1 MLQDALEEQWLFLP
15 LEDAGIRF
23 DEKRV
28 IPYEP
33 FMGTMGVAPEIEAVN
48 ALTPDYYGGNMDCVD
63 TSPGNEVWFPVMV
76 EGAHFFTG
84 DAHAS
89 QGDGELTGVAL
100 EIPAKVTVTL
110 DLKKGYTIGW
120 PRIVSD
126 DFIMVAGSARPLD
139 AAARIAWVELIDW
152 MVADYG
158 FDRMKAYHFL
168 GQVGQMRLGNMVD
181 PKFTMVAKCPRK
193 YLS

>member
-1 MLQDALEEQWLFLP
+1 M
-15 LEDAGIRF
+15 
-23 DEKRV
+23 
-28 IPYEP
+28 
-33 FMGTMGVAPEIEAVN
+33 
-48 ALTPDYYGGNMDCVD
+48 
-63 TSPGNEVWFPVMV
+63 
-76 EGAHFFTG
+76 
-84 DAHAS
+84 
-89 QGDGELTGVAL
+89 
-100 EIPAKVTVTL
+100 TL
-110 DLKKGYTIGW
+110 DLKKGYTIEW

-158 FDRMKAYHFL
+158 FDRMRVYHFL